1 MNRKI
6 KSTIAVF
13 MAVIML
19 VTALTFTATSSVSAA
34 EPGDTVY
41 KNGVV
46 EYIISP
52 TNTTSIAGYEINM
65 SYNNTIASAVDV
77 QNMVELPGGE
87 FMFSNKDIYGNYK
100 RTVFAFDTGYYGIPL
115 EAGQGIVKVV
125 FEIND
130 TTNIG
135 DIVISDT
142 SEFYNGAFVTLDYG
156 TGDLVSSF
164 NIISYGDVPE
174 SETQPTTEPGTEPTT
189 EPGTEPTT
197 EPGTEPTTEPTEPT
211 TVEPAT
217 VEPTTVEPTT
227 VEPTTVEPTTVE
239 PTTVEPTT
247 VAPTTMEPES
257 RPDPGVK
264 IGDVNDDGIVNGA
277 DAGLLSRYASSWSG
291 YKDKIKNRAAADINN
306 DGSVNGADAG
316 ILARYV
322 SSWTNYARY
331 FN

>member
-19 VTALTFTATSSVSAA
+19 ITALTFTATSSVSAA

-46 EYIISP
+46 EYVIGV
-52 TNTTSIAGYEINM
+52 TNSTGIVGYELHVT
-65 SYNNTIASAVDV
+65 YNTGVASAVDI
-77 QNMVELPGGE
+77 QNMIELPGGE
-87 FMFSNKDIYGNYK
+87 FEFSNTDIYGNYK
-100 RTVFAFDTGYYGIPL
+100 RYLYAADSGYYPIPL
-115 EAGQGIVKVV
+115 EAGQGFVKVV
-125 FEIND
+125 FKIKD
-130 TTNIG
+130 TTNVG
-135 DIVISDT
+135 DIVYSDA
-142 SEFYNGAFVTLDYG
+142 SEYYNGSYVTRDYSTGSLVASFNILDYG
-156 TGDLVSSF
+156 DA
-164 NIISYGDVPE
+164 PE
-174 SETQPTTEPGTEPTT
+174 PPSEAPTTEEPTEEPTT
-189 EPGTEPTT
+189 EAPTE
-197 EPGTEPTTEPTEPT
+197 EPT
-211 TVEPAT
+211 TVEPATVEPTT

-291 YKDKIKNRAAADINN
+291 YKDKIKNWAAADINN